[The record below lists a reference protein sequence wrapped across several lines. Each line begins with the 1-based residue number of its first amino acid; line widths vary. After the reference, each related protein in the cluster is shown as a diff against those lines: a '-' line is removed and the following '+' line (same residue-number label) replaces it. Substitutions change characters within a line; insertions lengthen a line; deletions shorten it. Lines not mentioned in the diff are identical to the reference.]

1 MGINRA
7 AVVGLW
13 AFAALLASAIM
24 SPGNAGTFVYVGN
37 ADSNDINVFALDAK
51 SGDLTAIEKVAVPGV
66 AKAGPTTPMAVTS
79 DKRLLFIGIR
89 SEPQFAATFAIDP
102 KTGKLTHRGNGPL
115 ADSMAYISVDR
126 SGRYLLSAS
135 YPGHRLTV
143 NAIGPQGVVEAPK
156 QFIPD
161 VPNAH
166 AILADAGNRFVLASS
181 LGSDTVR
188 QYRFDAATGTLS
200 ANDPPAVKVKDK
212 AGPRHFVFHPN
223 GKLVYLVC
231 ELDATVHVFDYDPAT
246 GRLAEKQSVSALQ
259 SGYDGKVWAADL
271 HLTPNGK
278 FLYASERGTSML
290 AGFKV
295 DGTNGTLAPI
305 GFFATEK
312 QPRGFNID
320 SSGRY
325 LLPVGQLSNGLSSYT
340 IDADTGK
347 LAKLKEYPVGENPN
361 WVEIVD
367 LP

>member
-1 MGINRA
+1 MGMKLPA
-7 AVVGLW
+7 FAGLW
-13 AFAALLASAIM
+13 GLAALLMGAVV
-24 SPGNAGTFVYVGN
+24 SPAAAGTFVYVGN
-37 ADSNDINVFALDAK
+37 ADSSDIYVFALDAK
-51 SGDLTAIEKVAVPGV
+51 SGDLTAVEKVAVPGV
-66 AKAGPTTPMAVTS
+66 AKAGATTPMAVTP
-79 DKRLLFIGIR
+79 DKRVLFIGIR
-89 SEPQFAATFAIDP
+89 SEPQFAASFAIDP

-126 SGRYLLSAS
+126 TGRYLLSAS
-135 YPGHRLTV
+135 YPGHRVTV
-143 NAIGPQGVVEAPK
+143 NAIGPEGVIEAPK
-156 QFIPD
+156 QIIPE

-188 QYRFDAATGTLS
+188 QYRLDAATGTLS

-212 AGPRHFVFHPN
+212 AGPRHFLFHPN

-246 GRLAEKQSVSALQ
+246 GRLAEKQTVSALQ
-259 SGYDGKVWAADL
+259 AGYDGKVWAADL

-295 DGTNGTLAPI
+295 DGANGTLAPI

-325 LLPVGQLSNGLSSYT
+325 LLAVGQLSNGLSSYT
-340 IDADTGK
+340 IEPDSGK
-347 LAKLKEYPVGENPN
+347 LTKLKEYPVGENPN
-361 WVEIVD
+361 WVEMVD